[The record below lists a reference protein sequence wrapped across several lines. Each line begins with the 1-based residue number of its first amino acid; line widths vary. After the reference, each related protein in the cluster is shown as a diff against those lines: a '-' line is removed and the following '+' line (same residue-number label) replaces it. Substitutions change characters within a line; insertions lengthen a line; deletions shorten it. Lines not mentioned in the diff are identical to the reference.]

1 MSFEVHPIQ
10 ENKKVAIRCESSI
23 IDHRNVKSSS
33 RISEK
38 RYVIKTKMTIGSH
51 EWSIELTLANRD
63 SMGFRMLLGREAMD
77 NQILVDPANTLLL
90 GAYSKGTINEM
101 YQNISDVRSGLIIG
115 LLASKSK
122 VV

>member
-1 MSFEVHPIQ
+1 
-10 ENKKVAIRCESSI
+10 
-23 IDHRNVKSSS
+23 
-33 RISEK
+33 
-38 RYVIKTKMTIGSH
+38 MTIGSH